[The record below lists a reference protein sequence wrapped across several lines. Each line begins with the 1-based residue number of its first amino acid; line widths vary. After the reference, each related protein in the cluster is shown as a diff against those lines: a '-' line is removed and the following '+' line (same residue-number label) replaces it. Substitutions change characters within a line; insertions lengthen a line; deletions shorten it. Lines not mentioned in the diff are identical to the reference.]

1 MKRNGTTN
9 FLRRY
14 TKNKQL
20 GAWVSKQRHSYKLI
34 EEGKPS
40 TLTKERID
48 SLNKLGFVWQVGK
61 RENPSQW
68 DERLQQLVDFN
79 NEFNHTNVPR
89 NYAQNKPLG
98 AWANTQRIQYKLN
111 EKGKPS
117 TLTNERINSLNKLGF
132 VWRPGKG
139 KMPWDERLQQLV
151 DSNNEFNHT
160 NVPQRYTINKPLGSW
175 VNKQRNQYRLIEE
188 GKPSLL
194 TKERIESLNNLGFVW
209 RLGQGKY

>member
-79 NEFNHTNVPR
+79 NEFNHTNVPKR
-89 NYAQNKPLG
+89 YTKNTPLG
-98 AWANTQRIQYKLN
+98 RWVEYQRYLYKLI
-111 EKGKPS
+111 EEEKPS
-117 TLTNERINSLNKLGF
+117 TLTKGRIESLNKLGF
-132 VWRPGKG
+132 VWRL
-139 KMPWDERLQQLV
+139 DEGA
-151 DSNNEFNHT
+151 ST
-160 NVPQRYTINKPLGSW
+160 AT
-175 VNKQRNQYRLIEE
+175 
-188 GKPSLL
+188 SLL
-194 TKERIESLNNLGFVW
+194 SSSNDDNNYDDYSN
-209 RLGQGKY
+209 KTY